1 MGISIKTHAKIVQT
15 TTRKLK
21 MRIFLGLSL
30 IALCRGAPQSYS
42 DSQTGALDAGS
53 LETIAEIFGTQGK
66 QVDDGYGTQP
76 QTGKLSDEVDVLVQ
90 VIKEDNSYP
99 NDYVPESAQQ
109 VVDKAT
115 VEVNTDFENCADYT
129 ELLGYECVPY
139 YQCHNGTI
147 ITDGAGLIDIRNG
160 FGSLAP
166 EDSKCPGFLDV
177 CCKDPDFIPP
187 PPPPVVKHV
196 AKCGQRHQN
205 GLGVRIQGFKEGE
218 SQFGEWPHMCAILSE
233 EQVVDEDPGS
243 VGGEEDPQ
251 VVNL

>member
-1 MGISIKTHAKIVQT
+1 MGISIKTHSNIVQT
-15 TTRKLK
+15 SKLK
-21 MRIFLGLSL
+21 MRIFLCLSL
-30 IALCRGAPQSYS
+30 ITLCRGAPQSYR

-66 QVDDGYGTQP
+66 QVDDGYGTQQ
-76 QTGKLSDEVDVLVQ
+76 QTGKLSDDVVQ

-177 CCKDPDFIPP
+177 CCKDPDF
-187 PPPPVVKHV
+187 
-196 AKCGQRHQN
+196 
-205 GLGVRIQGFKEGE
+205 
-218 SQFGEWPHMCAILSE
+218 
-233 EQVVDEDPGS
+233 
-243 VGGEEDPQ
+243 
-251 VVNL
+251 